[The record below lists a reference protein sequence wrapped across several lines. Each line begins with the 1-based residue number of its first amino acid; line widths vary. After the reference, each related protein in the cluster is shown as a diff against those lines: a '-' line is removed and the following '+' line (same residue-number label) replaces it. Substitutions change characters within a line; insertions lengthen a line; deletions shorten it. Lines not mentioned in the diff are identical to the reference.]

1 MTDIIP
7 REMCSFLRSRL
18 DIRTIDGFLAA
29 DRWHVAREMLAWHR
43 ERDGAGPT
51 GDGSD
56 RVRGRPL
63 KFLEAQVYSWSIRM
77 RRRRKQFADDAIQDE
92 MMEAEANSAPSIDA
106 AKGKKERAPPLLKY
120 AINIWVCEE

>member
-29 DRWHVAREMLAWHR
+29 DRWHVAREMHAWLR

-77 RRRRKQFADDAIQDE
+77 RRRRKQFVDDAIQDE
-92 MMEAEANSAPSIDA
+92 MMEAEANCAPSIDA
-106 AKGKKERAPPLLKY
+106 TKGKKERAPPLLKY